1 MDHVFAN
8 AGFLLSVGVIIY
20 GLWRQRQNSA
30 GAPPRPK
37 PKPKQSFEDWAS
49 ESRRKVYEARRRKP

>member
-8 AGFLLSVGVIIY
+8 AGFLLSIGVIIY
-20 GLWRQRQNSA
+20 GLWRQRQS
-30 GAPPRPK
+30 APPMTKPK
-37 PKPKQSFEDWAS
+37 PGPKQSFEDWAN